1 MGVFAVIIAGKLE
14 IEAGIEL
21 ILDLVP
27 SGSTGVCGRENE
39 DPKLGLDGTPCSN
52 ELVILKGWT

>member
-14 IEAGIEL
+14 IEAGIKL

-27 SGSTGVCGRENE
+27 SGSTGVCGRENG
-39 DPKLGLDGTPCSN
+39 DPQLSLDGTHCWN
-52 ELVILKGWT
+52 ELVIFIG